1 MNAVAFNPKLNHFNV
16 RLNALFSSD
25 IGHWDVPD
33 IRLPVEEAYKL
44 VEEGLFTEEDF
55 RDFVFKNVT
64 ELHTQMNPNFFKGT
78 SVEKAVSKL
87 VKTQEI
93 KLPNHGDALGSLSN

>member
-1 MNAVAFNPKLNHFNV
+1 M
-16 RLNALFSSD
+16 NALFSSD

-64 ELHTQMNPNFFKGT
+64 ELHTQMNPDFFKGT

-93 KLPNHGDALGSLSN
+93 KLPNHGEALGSLSN